1 MADGLSEPHGP
12 TGLDAI
18 DGFDPAEDVP
28 RVVKASRRQAVFV
41 PGAGSVQVSWGRAE
55 LERMLPHRD
64 PFLLLGGITAVDL
77 NVAAI
82 AGWLQV
88 DPADPVLRGHFP
100 GDPVYPGVLL
110 VEAIGQ
116 LGICLQHL
124 ISRGSVAIDAE
135 DRPQRLR
142 LLKVHHALFQGAV
155 RPGDRVTVVAR
166 SLDQSDYV
174 STCVGQVLAGGE
186 VAALAVFEVILM
198 D

>member
-1 MADGLSEPHGP
+1 MASGVSSPHGLP
-12 TGLDAI
+12 GRSES
-18 DGFDPAEDVP
+18 FDPAEDVP
-28 RVVKASRRQAVFV
+28 RLVKTHRKRPVF
-41 PGAGSVQVSWGRAE
+41 GAGEASVRVAWGRAE

-64 PFLLLGGITAVDL
+64 PFLLLGGIEAVDL
-77 NVAAI
+77 DQGGI

-116 LGICLQHL
+116 LGICLQHQVA
-124 ISRGSVAIDAE
+124 RGAVGVDERDA
-135 DRPQRLR
+135 PQRLR

-155 RPGDRVTVVAR
+155 RPGERVAVVAR

-174 STCVGQVLAGGE
+174 STCVGQVLVGDE
-186 VAALAVFEVILM
+186 VRALAVFEVYLM

>member
-1 MADGLSEPHGP
+1 MAGGVASAE
-12 TGLDAI
+12 AE
-18 DGFDPAEDVP
+18 GFDPATDVP
-28 RVVKASRRQAVFV
+28 RLVKAHRKRPVFE
-41 PGAGSVQVSWGRAE
+41 PGPDSVHVAWGRAE

-64 PFLLLGGITAVDL
+64 PFLLLGGIDVVDL
-77 NVAAI
+77 ARGGI
-82 AGWLQV
+82 AGWLRV

-124 ISRGSVAIDAE
+124 VSRGAAAIDESDA
-135 DRPQRLR
+135 PQRLR

-155 RPGDRVTVVAR
+155 RPGERVAVVAR

-174 STCVGQVLAGGE
+174 STCVGQVLVGDE
-186 VAALAVFEVILM
+186 VRALAVFEVYLM

>member
-1 MADGLSEPHGP
+1 MAGGVESSFE
-12 TGLDAI
+12 A
-18 DGFDPAEDVP
+18 GFDPSEDVP
-28 RVVKASRRQAVFV
+28 RLIKSHRKRPVFV
-41 PGAGSVQVSWGRAE
+41 PGPDSVQVKWGRAE

-64 PFLLLGGITAVDL
+64 PFLLIGGIDSVEL
-77 NVAAI
+77 SCGGI
-82 AGWLQV
+82 AGWLEV

-124 ISRGSVAIDAE
+124 IARGAAILDE
-135 DRPQRLR
+135 SDRPQRLR

-155 RPGDRVTVVAR
+155 RPGERVTVVAR

-174 STCVGQVLAGGE
+174 STCVGQVLVGDE
-186 VAALAVFEVILM
+186 VRALAVFEVFLM

>member
-1 MADGLSEPHGP
+1 MAGGVESS
-12 TGLDAI
+12 
-18 DGFDPAEDVP
+18 FDPVEDVP
-28 RVVKASRRQAVFV
+28 RLVKSHRRRAVFV
-41 PGAGSVQVSWGRAE
+41 PDAASTRVAWARAE
-55 LERMLPHRD
+55 LWRMLPHRD
-64 PFLLLGGITAVDL
+64 PFLLIGGIDAVDL
-77 NVAAI
+77 SAGGI
-82 AGWLQV
+82 AGWLEV

-124 ISRGSVAIDAE
+124 ISRGSAAIDESDA
-135 DRPQRLR
+135 PQRLR

-155 RPGDRVTVVAR
+155 RPGERVSVVAR

-174 STCVGQVLAGGE
+174 STCVGQVLVGDE
-186 VAALAVFEVILM
+186 VRALAVFEVIMM

>member
-1 MADGLSEPHGP
+1 MAGGLSE
-12 TGLDAI
+12 
-18 DGFDPAEDVP
+18 GFDPTSDVP
-28 RVVKASRRQAVFV
+28 QLVKTHRKRPVFV
-41 PGAGSVQVSWGRAE
+41 PGEASTRVTWGRAQ
-55 LERMLPHRD
+55 LEQMLPHRD
-64 PFLLLGGITAVDL
+64 PFLLLGGVD
-77 NVAAI
+77 AADLGQGGI
-82 AGWLQV
+82 SGWLQV

-124 ISRGSVAIDAE
+124 ISRGSVALDASDE
-135 DRPQRLR
+135 PQRLR

-155 RPGDRVTVVAR
+155 RPGERVTVVAR

-174 STCVGQVLAGGE
+174 STCVGQVLVGDE
-186 VAALAVFEVILM
+186 VRALAVFEVFLM

>member
-1 MADGLSEPHGP
+1 MASGVSSPHGPSGLSES
-12 TGLDAI
+12 
-18 DGFDPAEDVP
+18 FDPAEDVP
-28 RVVKASRRQAVFV
+28 RLVKTHRKRPVFV
-41 PGAGSVQVSWGRAE
+41 AGEDSVKVAWGRAE

-64 PFLLLGGITAVDL
+64 PFLLIGGIDAVDL
-77 NVAAI
+77 AAGGV

-116 LGICLQHL
+116 LGICLQHQVA
-124 ISRGSVAIDAE
+124 RGTVGVDAS
-135 DRPQRLR
+135 DAPQRLR

-155 RPGDRVTVVAR
+155 RPGERVAVVAR

-174 STCVGQVLAGGE
+174 STCVGQVLVGDE
-186 VAALAVFEVILM
+186 VRALAVFEVYLM

>member
-1 MADGLSEPHGP
+1 MAGGVE
-12 TGLDAI
+12 
-18 DGFDPAEDVP
+18 FDPATDVP
-28 RVVKASRRQAVFV
+28 RLVKAHRKRPVFE
-41 PGAGSVQVSWGRAE
+41 PGPDSVQVEWGRAE

-64 PFLLLGGITAVDL
+64 PFLLLGGIDRVDL
-77 NVAAI
+77 VHGGI
-82 AGWLQV
+82 AGWLRV

-124 ISRGSVAIDAE
+124 MSRGTAVLDAT
-135 DRPQRLR
+135 DTPQRLR

-155 RPGDRVTVVAR
+155 RPGERVAVVAR

-174 STCVGQVLAGGE
+174 STCVGQVLVGDE
-186 VAALAVFEVILM
+186 VRALAVFEVYLM

>member
-1 MADGLSEPHGP
+1 MAGGVGE
-12 TGLDAI
+12 A
-18 DGFDPAEDVP
+18 FDPATDVP
-28 RVVKASRRQAVFV
+28 GLVKSYRKRAAFV
-41 PGAGSVQVSWGRAE
+41 PGADSVAVAWGREE

-64 PFLLLGGITAVDL
+64 PFLLLGGIDSVDL
-77 NVAAI
+77 KVGGI
-82 AGWLQV
+82 AGWLRV

-116 LGICLQHL
+116 LGICLQHQ
-124 ISRGSVAIDAE
+124 ISRGSVGCDAS
-135 DRPQRLR
+135 DVPQRLR

-155 RPGDRVTVVAR
+155 RPGDRVAVVAR

-174 STCVGQVLAGGE
+174 STCVGQVLVGDE
-186 VAALAVFEVILM
+186 VQALAVFEVILM

>member
-1 MADGLSEPHGP
+1 MADGLSGS
-12 TGLDAI
+12 

-28 RVVKASRRQAVFV
+28 RVVKAGRRQAVFV
-41 PGAGSVQVSWGRAE
+41 PAADSERVSWGRAA
-55 LERMLPHRD
+55 LEQMLPHRE
-64 PFLLLGGITAVDL
+64 PFLLLGGIDAVDL
-77 NVAAI
+77 KRGGI

-116 LGICLQHL
+116 LGICLQHC
-124 ISRGSVAIDAE
+124 IGRGRVALAASDA
-135 DRPQRLR
+135 PQKLR

-174 STCVGQVLAGGE
+174 STCVGQVLVGDE
-186 VAALAVFEVILM
+186 VAALAIFEVILM